1 MNKQQLIEKCIERTR
16 EYLKASI
23 PENLGDFEI
32 KSEGMGY
39 LIIHSKDQYEDKTF
53 TNESQFQVEFY
64 I

>member
-23 PENLGDFEI
+23 PENLSEFEI
-32 KSEGMGY
+32 KDKGEGFL
-39 LIIHSKDQYEDKTF
+39 LISSKDEESN